1 MEIERAVNPLTA
13 LLFLLL
19 TALQPSNAL
28 AQLPFDQLMIPTACA
43 SQMLSGR
50 DMKCDLSTWY
60 GRILETERGQC
71 QAIISSPTCR
81 ELIKK
86 EPLLADGL
94 KQCDVKSICADSVNV
109 VGFFKGCAS
118 GFILGT
124 GEGLVGTGEVLH
136 DIKTLFEN
144 MAQRLKEQKTPYG
157 QYSNT
162 IEYKRGL
169 ARGIP
174 RYKDVSDNELEK
186 LSAAFLL
193 TERQRQDYI
202 SSTAVRHSARS
213 LSLMERA
220 EQGEVEDQHRM
231 QVSYQE
237 AAIFTAADE
246 LLQKKKIELS
256 CLDERTRAEM
266 RCWGAAYFVDPSAV
280 AALALKDGRI
290 AQFVTKNLEEIHT
303 RARRHPGELKG
314 GETRHFEARPV
325 DVKEAYGAKIADGVI
340 KGLPSSMNVAR
351 YRNPLK
357 EEFLVFERSVKMPD
371 GSVKVL
377 ARELPFDGL
386 TGAIDANLPAG
397 RQFLE
402 TLVAESNGK
411 VTLAMID
418 VDNLGFVSKNFTQG
432 KTGTPAELKQ
442 IARAAGD
449 EYLKATAKVVADI
462 SKGKAQF
469 FRTGG
474 DEFALVINETDP
486 IKVQRLLQE
495 INERVRKDPSVRHVF
510 NVESRA
516 RATALQNEI
525 GSGRR
530 ASEAQAQ
537 GYRLGYAPYSQPNV
551 SVGSVVV
558 NGEDVP
564 HAFAIAE
571 RQAAK
576 QKIDNKTEFKSDTTK
591 YGGSKPAADAKPNLT
606 YLADAQASAVGR
618 AGEQS
623 RVGVRITDAQGYVTQ
638 ERVRERFRVGEMS
651 IVEYND
657 ELGRPLLQMERY
669 YTDAADERHFV
680 THEVFVNERTGLIDA
695 RHPRGREILNTFVT
709 STKTPNR
716 GGVWVNLENLGI
728 LNYGAGGTANGDR
741 ALAATSD
748 AIKRV
753 IRDDNLPIKWQGS
766 EFFIGVENVAP
777 SELTRVTE
785 RVQKALEKDPT
796 IKKIYDRYTRN
807 LEVELNNARL
817 KKDQKRID
825 EIEANLR
832 KIQTARTTP
841 FTVYGTAIRPGD
853 TLDSVLSRT
862 RGQRYDD

>member
-1 MEIERAVNPLTA
+1 METERAVNPLTT
-13 LLFLLL
+13 LLFFCTFLLY
-19 TALQPSNAL
+19 QPNGL
-28 AQLPFDQLMIPTACA
+28 AQSPLESIGTSSACA
-43 SQMLSGR
+43 AQLLSGR
-50 DMKCDLSTWY
+50 DFKCDSSTWY
-60 GRILETERGQC
+60 GRALENDRRRC
-71 QAIISSPTCR
+71 QELVSSNTCK
-81 ELIKK
+81 ELVKK
-86 EPLLADGL
+86 DPILADGL
-94 KQCDVKSICADSVNV
+94 KQCDIKAICSDSTDV

-118 GFILGT
+118 GFVLGT
-124 GEGLVGTGEVLH
+124 GEGLDSV
-136 DIKTLFEN
+136 KTWFEN
-144 MAQRLKEQKTPYG
+144 ASKRIQEGHTAYG
-157 QYSNT
+157 TYANT
-162 IEYKRGL
+162 IEYKRELVRPLPQYKDATDRDLEKRSAATLLVERQNFDAVL
-169 ARGIP
+169 AR
-174 RYKDVSDNELEK
+174 V
-186 LSAAFLL
+186 
-193 TERQRQDYI
+193 ERG
-202 SSTAVRHSARS
+202 STRS
-213 LSLMERA
+213 LFLSERA
-220 EQGEVEDQHRM
+220 ERAESEEKRRTQASEH
-231 QVSYQE
+231 SIQE
-237 AAIFTAADE
+237 TAIFGAAYE
-246 LLQKKKIELS
+246 ALRKKGIELS
-256 CLDERTRAEM
+256 CLDSRTQAEM
-266 RCWGAAYFVDPSAV
+266 ICWGAAYIVDPLAV
-280 AALALKDGRI
+280 STLALKSGRI
-290 AQFVTKNLEEIHT
+290 AKTVLTKLEEIHT

-314 GETRHFEARPV
+314 GDTRHFEARPV
-325 DVKEAYGAKIADGVI
+325 NVKEAYGVKIADDVI
-340 KGLPSSMNVAR
+340 KGLPPSMNVAR

-432 KTGTPAELKQ
+432 RTGTPAELKQ

-486 IKVQRLLQE
+486 VKVQRLLQE
-495 INERVRKDPSVRHVF
+495 INERVRKDANVRRVF
-510 NVESRA
+510 TVESRA
-516 RATALQNEI
+516 RATAIKNEV
-525 GSGRR
+525 GAGNTL
-530 ASEAQAQ
+530 SESQAQ
-537 GYRLGYAPYSQPNV
+537 EYRLGYAPYSQPNV

-564 HAFAIAE
+564 HAFEIAE

-606 YLADAQASAVGR
+606 YLADAQPAAIGR
-618 AGEQS
+618 AGNQN
-623 RVGVRITDAQGYVTQ
+623 RVGASIKEAQGFVTQ

-651 IVEYND
+651 IVEYKD

-669 YTDAADERHFV
+669 YTDAVDERHFV

-695 RHPRGREILNTFVT
+695 RHPRGREILNTFVA

-753 IRDDNLPIKWQGS
+753 IRDDNLPIKWHGS

-796 IKKIYDRYTRN
+796 IKKIYDQYTRT

-825 EIEANLR
+825 EIEANLK
-832 KIQTARTTP
+832 KIQTARATP